1 VELAT
6 KAPTVAA
13 LAQAHPM
20 VSLDSEDENASKLN
34 FSSLRTVKETKKNLD
49 DPSDQAFI
57 QSLFNQPYML
67 TNPEMFKHRCKIY
80 LPHVQGINYVGLL
93 IGPKGIYQKKL
104 EEQTGCKILIR
115 GKNSHKEG
123 YPPQP
128 DDHEEQHIL
137 ILSDTEEKIN
147 AAKYLV
153 ERILNS
159 DEKTR
164 H

>member
-1 VELAT
+1 MVNEAMCGT
-6 KAPTVAA
+6 GAAPKINFSN
-13 LAQAHPM
+13 LKM
-20 VSLDSEDENASKLN
+20 VS
-34 FSSLRTVKETKKNLD
+34 ETKKVLD
-49 DPSDQAFI
+49 DPSDLQFI
-57 QSLFNQPYML
+57 YSLFNQPYML

-104 EEQTGCKILIR
+104 EEQTSCKILIR

-137 ILSDTEEKIN
+137 ILSDNEEKIN
-147 AAKYLV
+147 AAKNLV

-159 DEKTR
+159 DEQTR
-164 H
+164 HQIRMEQLSAA

>member
-1 VELAT
+1 MEFCDGESC
-6 KAPTVAA
+6 KHPTVAA

-20 VSLDSEDENASKLN
+20 VVPVPDGTLQPRINLSK
-34 FSSLRTVKETKKNLD
+34 LRTVQETKKNLD

-104 EEQTGCKILIR
+104 EEQTACKILIR

-123 YPPQP
+123 YPP
-128 DDHEEQHIL
+128 
-137 ILSDTEEKIN
+137 
-147 AAKYLV
+147 
-153 ERILNS
+153 
-159 DEKTR
+159 
-164 H
+164 